1 MKILYRRQ
9 KQEYLFAG
17 LLGVIAVVNLLFFF
31 ILYGPV
37 RSEYYRLQ
45 ESIQKLRA
53 EVQSRQQDVDRL
65 EKLSAQ
71 LEGSEKDRQRL
82 FTTHF
87 IPRSAGFS
95 EILPQLDA
103 IAAQAGVHKTRVD
116 YAIDDAPRYGLYSV
130 KMKVPVTGGYSNI
143 VNFIKDLE
151 HSDTFFIIN
160 SIEVRGGSG
169 PAGAGADLALS
180 MALETFFYQ

>member
-9 KQEYLFAG
+9 KRQYVFAAV
-17 LLGVIAVVNLLFFF
+17 LGVIAVINLLFFL
-31 ILYGPV
+31 ILYRPI
-37 RSEYYRLQ
+37 RSDYDRLQ
-45 ESIQKLRA
+45 GSIQTLRA
-53 EVQSRQQDVDRL
+53 EVQSQQQEVDRL

-71 LEGSEKDRQRL
+71 LEGSEKDRVRL
-82 FTTHF
+82 FTAHF

-103 IAAQAGVHKTRVD
+103 IAEKAGVHKTRVD
-116 YAIDDAPRYGLYSV
+116 YAIDEAPRYGLYSV

-151 HSDTFFIIN
+151 HSDTLFIIN
-160 SIEVRGGSG
+160 SIEVRGAAGSPG
-169 PAGAGADLALS
+169 TDIALS
-180 MALETFFYQ
+180 MGLETFFYQ

>member
-1 MKILYRRQ
+1 MNILYRRR
-9 KQEYLFAG
+9 KQQYLFAAV
-17 LLGVIAVVNLLFFF
+17 LGVIAVINLLFFL
-31 ILYGPV
+31 ILYRPIRG
-37 RSEYYRLQ
+37 EYYRLQ
-45 ESIQKLRA
+45 GSIQKLRA
-53 EVQSRQQDVDRL
+53 EVQSQQQEVDRL

-71 LEGSEKDRQRL
+71 LEGSQKDRQRL

-103 IAAQAGVHKTRVD
+103 IAEHAGVHKTRVD
-116 YAIDDAPRYGLYSV
+116 YAIDEAPRYGLYSV

-151 HSDTFFIIN
+151 HSNTLFIIN
-160 SIEVRGGSG
+160 SIEVRGDSGS
-169 PAGAGADLALS
+169 PGADIALS
-180 MALETFFYQ
+180 MGLETFFYQ

>member
-1 MKILYRRQ
+1 VRSRYRRQ
-9 KQEYLFAG
+9 KQQYLFAG
-17 LLGVIAVVNLLFFF
+17 ALGVVAVINLLFFL
-31 ILYGPV
+31 ILYRPV
-37 RSEYYRLQ
+37 RGEYYQLQ
-45 ESIQKLRA
+45 ESIQKLTA
-53 EVQSRQQDVDRL
+53 EGQSQRDEVSRL

-103 IAAQAGVHKTRVD
+103 IAAGAGVLKTRVS
-116 YAIDDAPRYGLYSV
+116 YAIDETPRYGLYSV
-130 KMKVPVTGGYSNI
+130 KMNIPVTGGYSSI

-151 HSDTFFIIN
+151 HADTFFIIN
-160 SIEVRGGSG
+160 SIQVRGGSG
-169 PAGAGADLALS
+169 SAGGDIALS
-180 MALETFFYQ
+180 LELETFFYQ